1 MINSSRPEVERTI
14 QGLQDRWMQ
23 AWRERDRATLEQL
36 LAPDFALVVS
46 ARPSQSVARAAWLPM
61 ALSGYNCDTFEYRDM
76 QVRDFVDL
84 VVVSSIGVQR
94 ATAFGVDRSGE
105 FFLTDLWRP
114 TTDGKWQ
121 VFARYSSHPELQT
134 LSANALAAATA
145 ALPPAAG

>member
-1 MINSSRPEVERTI
+1 MINSARPDVERI
-14 QGLQDRWMQ
+14 IRGLQDRWMQ
-23 AWRERDRATLEQL
+23 AWRERDRETLEQL

-46 ARPSQSVARAAWLPM
+46 ARPSQSVARAAWLPA
-61 ALSGYNCDTFEYRDM
+61 ALSGYSCDAFEYRDM
-76 QVRDFVDL
+76 QMRDFGDF

-114 TTDGKWQ
+114 RTDGTWQ
-121 VFARYSSHPELQT
+121 VFARYSSHPEPQT

-145 ALPPAAG
+145 TLLPAAG

>member
-1 MINSSRPEVERTI
+1 MINSSRPDVERI
-14 QGLQDRWMQ
+14 IRGLQDRWMQ
-23 AWRERDRATLEQL
+23 AWRERDRETLEQL

-46 ARPSQSVARAAWLPM
+46 ARPSQSVPRAAWLPA
-61 ALSGYNCDTFEYRDM
+61 ALSGYSCDAFEYRDM
-76 QVRDFVDL
+76 QMRDFGDF

-114 TTDGKWQ
+114 RTDGTWQ
-121 VFARYSSHPELQT
+121 VFARYSSHPEPQT

-145 ALPPAAG
+145 SLLPAAG

>member
-46 ARPSQSVARAAWLPM
+46 AQPSQSVARAAWLPM
-61 ALSGYNCDTFEYRDM
+61 ALSGYSCDTFEYRNM

-114 TTDGKWQ
+114 TADGTWQ
-121 VFARYSSHPELQT
+121 VFARYSSHPESQT